1 VSHEFEF
8 YHGVA
13 LCKIIHNSP
22 NATIKL
28 YSEKSNSSYVVNDNI
43 GIFVKYSTKRMSPW
57 QFTFMKRHCNE
68 IFEMMNNLKAL
79 FLILVCWDDGIVC
92 LNSKEIETLLDN
104 ALDKPQNLSVSRRP
118 REKYRVTGGRNDKLK
133 YKIADNQF
141 PAKIFKG

>member
-1 VSHEFEF
+1 MSHEFEF

-22 NATIKL
+22 HTTIKL
-28 YSEKSNSSYVVNDNI
+28 YSEKSNSSYVVNDQI

-57 QFTFMKRHCNE
+57 QFTFMKSHCDE
-68 IFEMMNNLKAL
+68 LFGMMNNIKEV

-92 LNSKEIETLLDN
+92 LNSKEIKTLLDN
-104 ALDKPQNLSVSRRP
+104 VLNKPQSLSVSRKP
-118 REKYRVTGGRNDKLK
+118 RGKYRVNSGRDDKLK

-141 PAKIFKG
+141 PVKIFKG

>member
-1 VSHEFEF
+1 
-8 YHGVA
+8 
-13 LCKIIHNSP
+13 
-22 NATIKL
+22 
-28 YSEKSNSSYVVNDNI
+28 
-43 GIFVKYSTKRMSPW
+43 MSPW